1 MSVMKPPTGWR
12 APVLLAAS
20 VLAGCSGSEST
31 STPTPEPV
39 TVITVSRSGAS
50 PRNIVVPRGSQ
61 VTFVNEDGRV
71 HEMFSDPHPEHND
84 CPEFDTVGRL
94 QPGQSRQTANLV
106 IAQTCRFH
114 DHLEPNDNALKGTVT
129 IQ

>member
-1 MSVMKPPTGWR
+1 MTTHRVWS
-12 APVLLAAS
+12 AAALAVIA
-20 VLAGCSGSEST
+20 LAGCSGGDSGQTPSPD
-31 STPTPEPV
+31 PTPA
-39 TVITVSRSGAS
+39 TVITVTRQGAS

-71 HEMFSDPHPEHND
+71 HEMFSDPHPEHTD

-94 QPGQSRQTANLV
+94 QPGQSRQTTNLV
-106 IAQTCRFH
+106 QAQTCRFH
-114 DHLEPNDNALKGTVT
+114 DHLEPNDNSLKGTVT

>member
-1 MSVMKPPTGWR
+1 MHRPTTWG
-12 APVLLAAS
+12 APLLLAS
-20 VLAGCSGSEST
+20 GLLAGCSGGN
-31 STPTPEPV
+31 STPTPAPEPA
-39 TVITVSRSGAS
+39 TVITVSRTGAN
-50 PRNIVVPRGSQ
+50 PRNIVVPRGAQ

-71 HEMFSDPHPEHND
+71 HEMFSDPHPEHTD

-94 QPGQSRQTANLV
+94 RPGESRQTTNLV
-106 IAQTCRFH
+106 TAQTCRFH